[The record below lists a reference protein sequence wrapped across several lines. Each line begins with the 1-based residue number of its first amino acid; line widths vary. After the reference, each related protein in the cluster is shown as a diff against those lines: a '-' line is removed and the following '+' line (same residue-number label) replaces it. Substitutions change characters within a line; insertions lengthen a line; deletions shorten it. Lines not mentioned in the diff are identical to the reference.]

1 MEIEYLFF
9 LISYRY
15 TFGYEKNIKRK
26 DQGIRQWRSIIYLV
40 RSFGFKLLKTLESQ
54 DHFLSWPGKPK
65 RQNPPFPVL
74 PYILPELGESAL
86 NNGEAS

>member
-1 MEIEYLFF
+1 MEVNY
-9 LISYRY
+9 ISC
-15 TFGYEKNIKRK
+15 TELWFQAFK
-26 DQGIRQWRSIIYLV
+26 DPTES
-40 RSFGFKLLKTLESQ
+40 RSFSILARKTQ
-54 DHFLSWPGKPK
+54 